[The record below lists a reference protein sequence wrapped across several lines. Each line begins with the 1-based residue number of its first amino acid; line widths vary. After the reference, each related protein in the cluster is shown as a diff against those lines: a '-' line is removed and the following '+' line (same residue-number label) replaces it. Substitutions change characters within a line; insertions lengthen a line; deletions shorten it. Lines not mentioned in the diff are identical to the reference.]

1 MQVTK
6 FNKII
11 EGVLRDKCVF
21 STKGTTCCLFEFV
34 TQTMAGNEQ
43 VYCLR
48 LLSSPDS
55 QTDRQGNISG
65 CDFCSESFLR
75 EEIQPTEWDRRRTKP
90 EENGI
95 EWKVNVS
102 FVTQRTV
109 ICWKSHKTIIGSKK

>member
-48 LLSSPDS
+48 LLSSIGR

-65 CDFCSESFLR
+65 CDFWSESFLG
-75 EEIQPTEWDRRRTKP
+75 EED
-90 EENGI
+90 
-95 EWKVNVS
+95 
-102 FVTQRTV
+102 
-109 ICWKSHKTIIGSKK
+109 